1 VTSWRRSGPRGVAS
15 QTSTKHSERRQLYSQ
30 KFRDAE
36 AEEIFG
42 PTLRAAFAGEYEVPP
57 QRTVAEPLIAYALFI
72 DNSPESIAKVVDTAD
87 YIWRLVPTAD
97 ELAWAFVQLKS
108 RGWLL
113 VQGNLYGLTAEGK
126 SAIASVVGEDGDQFK
141 KVKRLEAWTS
151 VHPNLAKGKVPARGG
166 GDEGQC
172 ALGASPVGAG
182 LGGSSLRMPLLPL

>member
-1 VTSWRRSGPRGVAS
+1 MTSWRRSGPRGVAS

-113 VQGNLYGLTAEGK
+113 VQGNLYGLTAEGE

-141 KVKRLEAWTS
+141 KIKRLEAWTS
-151 VHPNLAKGKVPARGG
+151 VHPI
-166 GDEGQC
+166 
-172 ALGASPVGAG
+172 
-182 LGGSSLRMPLLPL
+182 